1 MTDSTAAAEQ
11 PPAQPAREE
20 AQRRVAALPF
30 DQALAELQAVVSRL
44 EAGNLPLEDAIELY
58 EQGVLLHDHCGRLLS
73 KAELRVQRLVESAGG
88 QLRAL
93 DLSLGEAEKR

>member
-11 PPAQPAREE
+11 PPASPAREE

-30 DQALAELQAVVSRL
+30 DQALAELQAVVTRL
-44 EAGNLPLEDAIELY
+44 EAGNLPLEESIELY

-88 QLRAL
+88 HLRAM

>member
-11 PPAQPAREE
+11 PPAQPARDE

-44 EAGNLPLEDAIELY
+44 ETGNLPLEDSIELY
-58 EQGVLLHDHCGRLLS
+58 EQGVLLHEHCGRLLS
-73 KAELRVQRLVESAGG
+73 QAELRVQRLVESAGG

-93 DLSLGEAEKR
+93 DLSIEGADKR